1 MNIVRLRREVSKS
14 EGIRYEA
21 YKDTKGL
28 WTTAIGH
35 LIRDDEKH
43 LITKKLTKEDVDVI
57 FTTDLNVAID
67 DARKFI
73 NESTISEL
81 AFEIICELSFWMGLS
96 KLLMWKNLREAL
108 RQKDY
113 DTAANELL
121 DSKLGR
127 SETKGIVKRINHL
140 AERMRS
146 A

>member
-1 MNIVRLRREVSKS
+1 MNIVRLRREVTKS
-14 EGIRYEA
+14 EGIRYSA

-28 WTTAIGH
+28 WSTAIGH
-35 LIRDDEKH
+35 LIRHDEQH
-43 LITKKLTKEDVDVI
+43 LITKKLTNTDVDVI

-73 NESTISEL
+73 SENDISEL
-81 AFEIICELSFWMGLS
+81 AFEICCELSFWMGLP
-96 KLLMWKNLREAL
+96 KLLMWKNLRAAL
-108 RQKDY
+108 RKKDY
-113 DTAANELL
+113 NTAADELL

>member
-1 MNIVRLRREVSKS
+1 MNIVRLRREVTKS
-14 EGIRYEA
+14 EGIRYSA

-28 WTTAIGH
+28 WSTGIGH
-35 LIRDDEKH
+35 LIRDDEQH
-43 LITKKLTKEDVDVI
+43 LITKKLTNADVDVI

-73 NESTISEL
+73 TESDINEQ
-81 AFEIICELSFWMGLS
+81 AFEVICELSFWLGLP
-96 KLLMWKNLREAL
+96 KLLMFKNLREAL

-127 SETKGIVKRINHL
+127 SETKGIVKRINEL
-140 AERMRS
+140 SERMRS
-146 A
+146 S

>member
-1 MNIVRLRREVSKS
+1 MNIVRLRREVTKS
-14 EGIRYEA
+14 EGIRYSA
-21 YKDTKGL
+21 YKDTRGL
-28 WTTAIGH
+28 FTTGIGH
-35 LIRDDEKH
+35 LIRDDEQH
-43 LITKKLTKEDVDVI
+43 LITKKLTNADVDVI

-73 NESTISEL
+73 TESDISEQ
-81 AFEIICELSFWMGLS
+81 AFEVICELSFWMGLP
-96 KLLMWKNLREAL
+96 KLLMFKNLRAAL
-108 RQKDY
+108 IKKDY

>member
-1 MNIVRLRREVSKS
+1 MNIVRLRREVTKS
-14 EGIRYEA
+14 EGIRYSA

-28 WTTAIGH
+28 WSTGIGH
-35 LIRDDEKH
+35 LIRDDEQH
-43 LITKKLTKEDVDVI
+43 LITKKLTNADVDVI

-73 NESTISEL
+73 TESDINEQ
-81 AFEIICELSFWMGLS
+81 AFEVICELSFWLGLP
-96 KLLMWKNLREAL
+96 KLLMFKNLREAL

-127 SETKGIVKRINHL
+127 SETKGIVKRINEL
-140 AERMRS
+140 SQRMRS
-146 A
+146 S

>member
-1 MNIVRLRREVSKS
+1 MNIVRLRKSVSS
-14 EGIRYEA
+14 HEGIRYEA

-35 LIRDDEKH
+35 LIRHDEKH
-43 LITKKLTKEDVDVI
+43 LITKKLTNADVDVI

-73 NESTISEL
+73 TESDINEE
-81 AFEIICELSFWMGLS
+81 AFEVICELSFWLGLP
-96 KLLMWKNLREAL
+96 KLLMFKNLREAL

-127 SETKGIVKRINHL
+127 SETKGIVKRINEL
-140 AERMRS
+140 SERMRS
-146 A
+146 S

>member
-1 MNIVRLRREVSKS
+1 MNIVRLRNSVSS
-14 EGIRYEA
+14 HEGIRYEA
-21 YKDTKGL
+21 YEDTKGL
-28 WTTAIGH
+28 WTTGIGH
-35 LIRDDEKH
+35 LIRHDEQH
-43 LITKKLTKEDVDVI
+43 LITKKLTNADVDVI

-73 NESTISEL
+73 TESDINEQ
-81 AFEIICELSFWMGLS
+81 AFEVICELSFWLGLP
-96 KLLMWKNLREAL
+96 KLLMFKKLREAL

-113 DTAANELL
+113 DTAADELL

-127 SETKGIVKRINHL
+127 SETEGIVKRINHL